1 MRFDRIEGVTATST
15 TTLGSEALGGTAN
28 TGLIGQT
35 GQVGQVGEI
44 PGMFD
49 PAVWSQ
55 KVRLPL
61 PMPNFKHRLMLR
73 EFERFYTDRT
83 VPEQSTSGPR
93 RRVVV
98 EERLVYAEVFALG

>member
-1 MRFDRIEGVTATST
+1 MCIRDS
-15 TTLGSEALGGTAN
+15 
-28 TGLIGQT
+28 IGQT
-35 GQVGQVGEI
+35 GQVGEVS
-44 PGMFD
+44 GMFD

-83 VPEQSTSGPR
+83 VTEQSTSGPR